1 MYRKYTFI
9 QDKKKNT
16 KYPHFVKTIK
26 ENLKFVWIFLFQQ
39 SFEHKVYLFR
49 IAV

>member
-39 SFEHKVYLFR
+39 VLNTKFIYFE
-49 IAV
+49 